1 MQNRHG
7 IYAEWKPKCSQDDNT
22 IDIFV
27 AKFRSIRRFRQKYLH
42 RISQLR
48 QFDFSAPISYPLP
61 DAHVLT
67 VDDLINLLH
76 RQNYSDLN
84 WQDRIKVEMGRVN
97 VLNQRS
103 GTSFRPI
110 NCPPLHLCEKPSDS
124 ILKWDGIPRRTAN
137 LLAETSR

>member
-84 WQDRIKVEMGRVN
+84 WQDRIKVEMGRLN
-97 VLNQRS
+97 VLNQQSRHLLS
-103 GTSFRPI
+103 ANQLPAAS
-110 NCPPLHLCEKPSDS
+110 PLRKALRQYSEMGWYTASDS
-124 ILKWDGIPRRTAN
+124 
-137 LLAETSR
+137 